1 MNIVTVVRA
10 KAAPL
15 QASPPDQNVYLG
27 SGRFLCPPALL
38 WRDDSIVNNC
48 HAFRLLGT
56 FFHLA
61 RKVIRAEA
69 MPRVEISQ
77 AIVSAKNAPAW
88 RGIPRFKKKTSL
100 GGVDPYLSAANKT
113 MMCELFPHANCHL
126 KKMETTLS
134 SFKYHSVCLHRGVC
148 VCTCGCL
155 RACMYHFLALGL

>member
-1 MNIVTVVRA
+1 MFTLAAAGSSALQHCYGETTQLSITVT
-10 KAAPL
+10 P
-15 QASPPDQNVYLG
+15 
-27 SGRFLCPPALL
+27 SGYWAL
-38 WRDDSIVNNC
+38 
-48 HAFRLLGT
+48 

-88 RGIPRFKKKTSL
+88 RGIPRFKKKPSL